1 MVRFKPIE
9 QSASSMNEYY
19 TSQVE
24 TETNGLPV
32 KPYSNSPRKK
42 TKRKS
47 LLKESHQI
55 KF

>member
-1 MVRFKPIE
+1 MVRFKPIK

-32 KPYSNSPRKK
+32 KPYSYSPRNKK
-42 TKRKS
+42 QKGY
-47 LLKESHQI
+47 HY
-55 KF
+55 